1 MCIKSIYYKL
11 RYGQIFCQTGDSSG
25 YRKGIAMSEEA
36 KRRHAWFE
44 YYEKCGRNARKTCR
58 HFDISPD
65 TFYRWKKRY
74 CPGDPSSLED
84 DKKSC
89 KPKQKRSLS
98 ISGETTDRIKVLL
111 ETHPV
116 NSKKEILDLLKK
128 ENIIISLPTLYR
140 IINRLEA
147 DGQPFLP
154 QNKKENGKNDRK
166 IKGYEAYL
174 SLLNLWRHKV

>member
-1 MCIKSIYYKL
+1 ML
-11 RYGQIFCQTGDSSG
+11 CQAGDNSG
-25 YRKGIAMSEEA
+25 YRKNIAMSEEA
-36 KRRHAWFE
+36 QKRYAWFE

-58 HFDISPD
+58 HFGISPD

-74 CPGDPSSLED
+74 RPGDPSSLEG
-84 DKKSC
+84 DKKFR

-98 ISGETTDRIKVLL
+98 ISGETTDRIKALL

-116 NSKKEILDLLKK
+116 NSKKEIQSLLKA

-174 SLLNLWRHKV
+174 SLLNLRNNCQMPKA